1 MNAEEPCP
9 VCSGS
14 MRFCEH
20 MDDPFAPAGDA
31 CRTCGCGTD
40 GDGDCPCGCT
50 DSEEVGTGAGEG
62 ATGQDTGT
70 AWVTRSTDCPEAPA
84 QAHPLGP
91 DGFTRLDST
100 REAFA
105 LGAAWALGDDEE
117 APAALCAEV
126 KRLSTERDRYRTA
139 WKSAATR
146 AGIAADQ
153 FEQLRG
159 RIARAEALIDAWEHD
174 GPDHTNPVFIGRLR
188 ECLRRDPAPVRLR
201 GENHA

>member
-9 VCSGS
+9 ACGGS
-14 MRFCEH
+14 MRLCEC
-20 MDDPFAPAGDA
+20 MDDPFAPVERQEVLHLPADEFPPLPESNRTQTPLPVDGL
-31 CRTCGCGTD
+31 CQTCGCGKG

-50 DSEEVGTGAGEG
+50 
-62 ATGQDTGT
+62 
-70 AWVTRSTDCPEAPA
+70 
-84 QAHPLGP
+84 
-91 DGFTRLDST
+91 LDST

-105 LGAAWALGDDEE
+105 LGAAWALGDDDE
-117 APAALCAEV
+117 APAALRAEV

-153 FEQLRG
+153 AEPLRV

-174 GPDHTNPVFIGRLR
+174 APDHLEPVFIGRLR
-188 ECLRRDPAPVRLR
+188 EVLRRDPAPVRLR